1 MVKKEKLLEKN
12 HIFKGNIIDV
22 YQDKVLCPNG
32 NIATRDLVVRGEA
45 CAVIAFKDDKLI
57 LEKQYRYP
65 YDTEIIEIPAGK
77 KEPGEDGLTCA
88 LREFEEET
96 GYKGNKIVYLGTIYP
111 SVAFV
116 EETIHI
122 YYVSDLVKT
131 KTHLDEN
138 EFIDIYF
145 DSLDLVE
152 EQILK
157 GEIVDAKTIAGI
169 YMYKIYKAKESMM

>member
-1 MVKKEKLLEKN
+1 MDKKEKLLEKH

-32 NIATRDLVVRGEA
+32 NVSTRDLVVRGEA
-45 CAVIAFKDDKLI
+45 CAVIAFIDGKLI

-65 YDTEIIEIPAGK
+65 FDKEIIEIPAGK
-77 KEPGEDGLTCA
+77 MEKGEKGETCA

-96 GYKGNKIVYLGTIYP
+96 GYKANKIVYLGTIYP

-122 YYVSDLVKT
+122 YYAYDLIKT
-131 KTHLDEN
+131 QTHLDEN
-138 EFIDIYF
+138 EFIDIYL
-145 DSLDLVE
+145 DSIEHVE
-152 EQILK
+152 EQILNA
-157 GEIVDAKTIAGI
+157 EIVDAKTIAGI
-169 YMYKIYKAKESMM
+169 YMYKIYQSKQSMK

>member
-1 MVKKEKLLEKN
+1 MIKKEKLLEKN

-32 NIATRDLVVRGEA
+32 NVATRDLVVRGEA

-77 KEPGEDGLTCA
+77 KEPGEDGSTCA

-131 KTHLDEN
+131 ETHLDEN
-138 EFIDIYF
+138 EF
-145 DSLDLVE
+145 VE
-152 EQILK
+152 VFYLTEEEVIEK
-157 GEIVDAKTIAGI
+157 IKNGEISDAKTVQAF
-169 YMYKIYKAKESMM
+169 ALFLLNKESL

>member
-77 KEPGEDGLTCA
+77 KNLARMD
-88 LREFEEET
+88 
-96 GYKGNKIVYLGTIYP
+96 
-111 SVAFV
+111 
-116 EETIHI
+116 
-122 YYVSDLVKT
+122 
-131 KTHLDEN
+131 
-138 EFIDIYF
+138 
-145 DSLDLVE
+145 
-152 EQILK
+152 
-157 GEIVDAKTIAGI
+157 
-169 YMYKIYKAKESMM
+169 